1 MRRVLG
7 LIAAIIVFWFLIEGV
22 VNGLHSFGDV
32 QMFRKCSMDIIHKST
47 RDLPDAREYL
57 KSRNLEEGSA
67 NVVTSIVVSY
77 RSFDT
82 LGEVTVLFAAAL
94 GTGLLLSESKRKTR
108 RRFEKHNVLSM
119 AAGIV
124 LPFVLLLGGYV
135 IAHGHV
141 SPGGGFPG
149 GTIIALASLLLYVAY
164 DDFRVVDVAKHL
176 EQATGAGYVV
186 VGLIGLAV
194 GGAFLMNF
202 LPTGLLGSLFSAGVV
217 PFVYVLIGLKV
228 GAELSSLLSDLRE
241 G

>member
-1 MRRVLG
+1 MSRVLG
-7 LIAAIIVFWFLIEGV
+7 LIAAIVVFGFLSTHFVQE
-22 VNGLHSFGDV
+22 LHNFGNI
-32 QMFRKCSMDIIHKST
+32 QMFMKCSMDIIHKST
-47 RDLPDAREYL
+47 RDPIEAREYL

-67 NVVTSIVVSY
+67 NVVTSIVVNY

-94 GTGLLLSESKRKTR
+94 GTGLLLSESKKKR
-108 RRFEKHNVLSM
+108 RLNFERHNVLGT
-119 AAGIV
+119 ATGIV
-124 LPFVLLLGGYV
+124 LPFVFLLGAYI

-149 GTIIALASLLLYVAY
+149 GTIIALASLLLFTSNNEFTVTE
-164 DDFRVVDVAKHL
+164 VAKHL
-176 EQATGAGYVV
+176 EQVTGAGYVV

-202 LPTGLLGSLFSAGVV
+202 LPTGVLGSLFSAGIV
-217 PFVYVLIGLKV
+217 PFVYTLIGLKV